1 MLLSPSLFIIQ
12 CAAISEASSN
22 LGFSYSCEYLL
33 RCKGLAFVQDIV
45 SRYPDLQ
52 RPGFVHQQQTNE
64 KPLTTT
70 LGNTA
75 TVGNEPPSSLL
86 PTKNLSNQQHSNP
99 ANSNT
104 SLAGSSNS
112 NKTID
117 DKINN
122 AMASSLV
129 QNAIQLCF
137 EPDLVRKLVTRKLE
151 KDNSEYTTVLQL
163 VEDLQ
168 NETKTTDNDPEDFV
182 FNSPC
187 NVESPQTSKL
197 PPESLQ
203 LAANSNENSKEN
215 PKENDRKKQELIN
228 QRTCKVCLDRFYD
241 CIFIPCNHLCCCLQC
256 ASALKQ
262 CPLCRQKLDKIIKV
276 YRE

>member
-1 MLLSPSLFIIQ
+1 M
-12 CAAISEASSN
+12 
-22 LGFSYSCEYLL
+22 YSCEYLL
-33 RCKGLAFVQDIV
+33 RCKGLAFVQDIA
-45 SRYPDLQ
+45 SRYPDLR

-70 LGNTA
+70 LGNTP
-75 TVGNEPPSSLL
+75 TVGNNPPLSLL
-86 PTKNLSNQQHSNP
+86 PRKNSNNQQHSNP

-112 NKTID
+112 NITKD
-117 DKINN
+117 DKITN

-137 EPDLVRKLVTRKLE
+137 EPDLARKLVTRKLK

-168 NETKTTDNDPEDFV
+168 NEAKTTGNDPENPV
-182 FNSPC
+182 LNSPC
-187 NVESPQTSKL
+187 NVELLQTSKL

-203 LAANSNENSKEN
+203 LASNNNENSKEN
-215 PKENDRKKQELIN
+215 HRKKQELIN
-228 QRTCKVCLDRFYD
+228 
-241 CIFIPCNHLCCCLQC
+241 
-256 ASALKQ
+256 
-262 CPLCRQKLDKIIKV
+262 
-276 YRE
+276 